1 MKKNIVLIVVMLMI
15 LLVGC
20 TVKEPVTSGT
30 VQISLSETSDV
41 SDDLEIVIVD
51 SAGVEKSIYLEAAAG
66 YEKTFE
72 MAFGEYRIDAIR
84 NINDKTISYEI
95 AKVVFNVSEAYP
107 NQEVI
112 LNISKDVLLDEKA
125 EIVDSESEEVEKVT
139 EDTEST
145 EDVITPDRP
154 EESVEIPVIS
164 EPETDNYINTESEE
178 VTLTPEI
185 DTVPAIPVEPEIL
198 AQIFTGDSRDVWVT
212 SAVNIRKEPNLEAEI
227 LGVFSVGQKLTRIG
241 VSNDGWSKI
250 IWNDEHVYCSSRYL
264 TVEEPVQED
273 IYPMVYEDETAKI
286 TITKEWYENAWAYI
300 AHLEFTDY
308 SRLGTAVSN
317 GKYQNGY
324 ETTSNAAKRLGAIF
338 AVNGCYSAPK
348 LNYVVVRDGIIW
360 NRPEST
366 LNLPAI
372 YSKHNGLFSNAW
384 DNSRPEELK
393 GNKTIQELVDA
404 GLMTDSFC
412 FGPPI
417 LINGEILAEN
427 NYDRAQRTF
436 IGTNGNPG
444 DLWIV
449 VSDGR
454 KNDGESSG
462 LNYYQCGK
470 LLLDKGCTFG
480 ICLDGGGSSTMV
492 FQGDVLNANGAN
504 ERAVVDFVYFK

>member
-1 MKKNIVLIVVMLMI
+1 MKKIFYFVLVFCMI
-15 LLVGC
+15 LMVGC
-20 TVKEPVTSGT
+20 TAIEPSTSG
-30 VQISLSETSDV
+30 VVNLSLSETTSIDG
-41 SDDLEIVIVD
+41 DLEVIILNQD
-51 SAGVEKSIYLEAAAG
+51 GTELSTYLEAASG
-66 YEKTFE
+66 HKKTIDLI
-72 MAFGEYRIDAIR
+72 FGEYTIQAIKS
-84 NINDKTISYEI
+84 INNENVVYEI
-95 AKVVFNVSEAYP
+95 LPVSFVISKDVLKRD
-107 NQEVI
+107 VI
-112 LNISKDVLLDEKA
+112 LNISTDVIDEKETNESIPEETLEGVDEFAPIDPEPEYSEDVLPEKELESEVSFDDSSNIVDDLKEENETNDKKEIIEPTQIFKDVN
-125 EIVDSESEEVEKVT
+125 
-139 EDTEST
+139 
-145 EDVITPDRP
+145 
-154 EESVEIPVIS
+154 
-164 EPETDNYINTESEE
+164 ET
-178 VTLTPEI
+178 
-185 DTVPAIPVEPEIL
+185 
-198 AQIFTGDSRDVWVT
+198 VWVT
-212 SAVNIRKEPNLEAEI
+212 EAVNIRIEPNTNCDI
-227 LGVFSVGQKLTRIG
+227 LGVFSIGDELLRIG
-241 VSNDGWSKI
+241 ESNDGWSKI
-250 IWNDEHVYCSSRYL
+250 SYKDGVVYCSSSYL
-264 TVEEPVQED
+264 TTKKPKNETVF
-273 IYPMVYEDETAKI
+273 PMVYEDETAKI

-300 AHLEFTDY
+300 AHLEFSDY
-308 SRLGTAVSN
+308 TRLGTSSAN
-317 GKYQNGY
+317 GKYNNGY
-324 ETTSNAAKRLGAIF
+324 ETTSHAAKRLGAIF

-348 LNYVVVRDGIIW
+348 LNYVVVRDGVIW

-393 GNKTIQELVDA
+393 GSQTIQELVDA

-444 DLWIV
+444 DIWIV

-462 LNYYQCGK
+462 LNYYQCAK

-492 FQGDVLNANGAN
+492 FQDKVLNANGTN